1 MNTGFLKKCYSNQ
14 DKGEKSL
21 RRAIGLKLIMQN
33 KSKTIATFTDQYTT
47 GKAMFLSVI
56 LYNDVVSITARI
68 RLTKR
73 ERCHHQP

>member
-1 MNTGFLKKCYSNQ
+1 M
-14 DKGEKSL
+14 
-21 RRAIGLKLIMQN
+21 
-33 KSKTIATFTDQYTT
+33 ATFTDQYTT
-47 GKAMFLSVI
+47 RKAMFLSVI